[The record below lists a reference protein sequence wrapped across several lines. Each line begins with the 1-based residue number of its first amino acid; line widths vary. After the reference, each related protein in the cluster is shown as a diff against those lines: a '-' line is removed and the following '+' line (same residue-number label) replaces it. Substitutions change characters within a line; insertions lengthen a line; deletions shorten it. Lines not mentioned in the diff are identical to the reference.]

1 LYAGFFPG
9 KKHSIEMNW
18 EHTINKMSDQLLR
31 EESVDIRLRWLM
43 LSRVAI
49 VTFLL
54 MVTTFIKIQKTEIFP
69 EKALTSLYVLC
80 ALTYF
85 LSLAYLILLKFVEK
99 IRLNI
104 YIQAIIDVGLI
115 TFLVYITGGIS
126 SIYSVFYPLVIIYS
140 VLFLEKRGG
149 LIIASAS
156 GILYGLLLYFEY
168 NGVIHPIN
176 AITVHEYNLGAGYVF
191 SRIFIHLVSFYI
203 IVLLASFVVEQERK
217 LRTLLSEKET
227 AFDQLDL
234 LHRSIIQSVEAG
246 IMTINKQGRIKS
258 FNRAAE
264 EISGFKFADV
274 ENRNIVDVFPGYA
287 AVQNKIRE
295 NEDKHFSRDRYN
307 IEFDR
312 DKDNKLMLSCLV
324 SPLKDSTGRRIGD
337 IVIFQDIT
345 SMIEMEEAL
354 EKSKRL
360 ALIGEMAA
368 GLAHEMRNPLAS
380 LSGSIQILKR
390 DLHLS
395 EVDEKLM
402 QIILKGKDQLDN
414 VIKDFLLLARP
425 APGER
430 EQVFIKKIIE
440 GVIESIQ
447 YLPEWNNDIRVRLEL
462 SDNLSVYANRTEIRE
477 VMWNII
483 MNAVQSMTEGG
494 LLSVE
499 TRKIYDGAHGEYLE
513 IKVIDTGYGVDEKDL
528 NRIFEPFFTTKERGT
543 GLGLA
548 IVSRIIEAYNGKISI
563 RRGIEKGTICTVSL
577 PVNG

>member
-1 LYAGFFPG
+1 
-9 KKHSIEMNW
+9 
-18 EHTINKMSDQLLR
+18 MSDQLLQ
-31 EESVDIRLRWLM
+31 EESVDTRLRWLM

-85 LSLAYLILLKFVEK
+85 LSLAYLLLLKFVK
-99 IRLNI
+99 KNRLNI
-104 YIQAIIDVGLI
+104 YIQALIDVALI

-156 GILYGLLLYFEY
+156 GILYGLLLDLEY
-168 NGVIHPIN
+168 YGIVHPIN
-176 AITVHEYNLGAGYVF
+176 AIAVHEYNLGAGYVF
-191 SRIFIHLVSFYI
+191 SRIFIHLLSFYI
-203 IVLLASFVVEQERK
+203 IGLLASFVVEQERRM
-217 LRTLLSEKET
+217 RTLLAEKET

-234 LHRSIIQSVEAG
+234 LHRSIIESVETG
-246 IMTINKQGRIKS
+246 IMTINLQGRIKS

-264 EISGFKFADV
+264 QISGFTFADV
-274 ENRNIVDVFPGYA
+274 ENRNIVEVFPCFA
-287 AVQNKIRE
+287 QVQEKVRRND
-295 NEDKHFSRDRYN
+295 DKHSSKDRYN
-307 IEFDR
+307 MEFTR
-312 DKDNKLMLSCLV
+312 DKNNKLILSCLV
-324 SPLKDSTGRRIGD
+324 STLKDSTGKRIGD

-345 SMIEMEEAL
+345 SLIEMEEAL

-360 ALIGEMAA
+360 AIIGEMAA

-402 QIILKGKDQLDN
+402 QIILRGKDQLDH

-425 APGER
+425 APGDR
-430 EQVFIKKIIE
+430 ETVLIKDIIE

-447 YLPEWNNDIRVRLEL
+447 YLPDWNNDISVRLEL

-477 VMWNII
+477 VIWNLVI
-483 MNAVQSMTEGG
+483 NAVQSMPEGG
-494 LLSVE
+494 ELSVE
-499 TRKIYDGAHGEYLE
+499 TRKIYDGAQGESLE
-513 IKVIDTGYGVDEKDL
+513 IQVSDTGCGIDEKYLD
-528 NRIFEPFFTTKERGT
+528 RIFEPFFTTKERGT

-548 IVSRIIEAYNGKISI
+548 IVNRIIEAYTGKILI
-563 RRGIEKGTICTVSL
+563 RRGIEKGTICRVFL
-577 PVNG
+577 PLIG